1 MKGLQRMEHYFVH
14 HLFVAHDER
23 VVVDHAALQLNAD
36 GGQLVMDSMHH
47 PDGKV
52 MALSL
57 KPHEKAFIKS
67 ISVVYCANDTGIK
80 YAMQLHGLF
89 PPHQNEQDED
99 GVHPDVRGV
108 VSFEVPAF
116 CSGQIPL
123 NNQCIYSPNVMH
135 LGFDVRPY
143 LGMEASIAQGHSS
156 AVTTEKQIKYPDYE
170 LYAEGDPILTFMLT
184 SPPEFPEVKKSDF
197 IRLGDSVKTL
207 DGRAIYRVP
216 SKGSAR
222 VRRFFRDTVCPLIRY
237 STASDGFTLQW
248 KSVQVEGASKVGVE
262 NDAFMGILLVF
273 RIEYDVLTPFAPCF
287 EVNKYKF

>member
-23 VVVDHAALQLNAD
+23 VVVDHAALRLNAD
-36 GGQLVMDSMHH
+36 EGQLVMDSMHQH
-47 PDGKV
+47 RDGKV

-80 YAMQLHGLF
+80 YAMQLQGLF
-89 PPHQNEQDED
+89 PPQNEED
-99 GVHPDVRGV
+99 GVHPDVKGV
-108 VSFEVPAF
+108 VCFEVPAF

-170 LYAEGDPILTFMLT
+170 LYAEGDPILAFMLT

-197 IRLGDSVKTL
+197 IRLDDGVKTL

-216 SKGSAR
+216 SKGPAR

-248 KSVQVEGASKVGVE
+248 NSVPQVEGVSKVE
-262 NDAFMGILLVF
+262 DDAFMGILLVF
-273 RIEYDVLTPFAPCF
+273 RIEYDVLTPFAPHF